1 MANTD
6 AKLGKSISWVST
18 GTSDTL
24 TCNILPPKGKK
35 GVQIESL
42 NIDLEDLTVTVYGRG
57 GASKV
62 AVFADPTGRL
72 GTIGDETFDI
82 AKVVISNVP
91 VGTNVFTISAN

>member
-1 MANTD
+1 MADTL
-6 AKLGKSISWVST
+6 AKLSKSISWVST

-57 GASKV
+57 GVSKV
-62 AVFADPTGRL
+62 VAFADPTGRMGTL
-72 GTIGDETFDI
+72 GDGTFDI
-82 AKVVISNVP
+82 AKLVISNVP
-91 VGTNVFTISAN
+91 AGTNVFTISAN

>member
-6 AKLGKSISWVST
+6 AKLSKSISWVST
-18 GTSDTL
+18 GTGDTL
-24 TCNILPPKGKK
+24 TCNVLPPKGKK

-42 NIDLEDLTVTVYGRG
+42 NIDVESLTVTVYGRG

-62 AVFADPTGRL
+62 AVFAAGTGRL
-72 GTIGDETFDI
+72 GTLADETFDI

-91 VGTNVFTISAN
+91 AGTNVFRISAN